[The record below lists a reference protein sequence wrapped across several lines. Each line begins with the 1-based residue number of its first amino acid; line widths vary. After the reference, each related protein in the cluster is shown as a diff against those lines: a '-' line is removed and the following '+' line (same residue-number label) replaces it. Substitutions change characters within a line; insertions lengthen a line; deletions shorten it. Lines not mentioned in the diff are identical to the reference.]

1 MFTTCSAILTIPWG
15 IPLCSSQTGSSCQPS
30 NRERKGITEC
40 LLDVNV
46 PWGFVCL
53 FYAQVLNHSFRRS
66 TSNRQ
71 ESMLQPVDHI
81 WFFLN
86 HPGTGGAIIESRTEQ
101 GSDDRIWP
109 GALSPADILPSSIA
123 CCSVA
128 FLLFFCFT
136 LHLNTFFIPYLILF
150 CLPLYLSSLSHPP
163 LFLSSCYHAF
173 RFVSSTLL
181 LPLIHLFCAVSFVFT
196 LLITSCVFPS
206 CSYPSPPGNCSIPVY
221 SLGCALGA
229 GSAGLWPVLA
239 ISPAPNQPCCTIHT
253 C

>member
-1 MFTTCSAILTIPWG
+1 M
-15 IPLCSSQTGSSCQPS
+15 
-30 NRERKGITEC
+30 
-40 LLDVNV
+40 

-123 CCSVA
+123 WCSVA

-196 LLITSCVFPS
+196 PLITSCVSPLALILPHQEAVASLFTPLAVHWEPGLLASGLFWRFP
-206 CSYPSPPGNCSIPVY
+206 
-221 SLGCALGA
+221 LL
-229 GSAGLWPVLA
+229 L
-239 ISPAPNQPCCTIHT
+239 ISPAAQFTHVKKFVIEHT
-253 C
+253 FTHIQYTLAVLFCVGFGGC